1 MRRYSQLTRLIWDFY
16 RENQRELQQLYVLG
30 CCKVFRRWGVL
41 HIRCWDRELAEAVVG
56 LRWLIEEPVAKLHLA
71 QKISISVDR
80 DCVALFRVGSD
91 KQFV

>member
-16 RENQRELQQLYVLG
+16 RENQRELQQLHVLG
-30 CCKVFRRWGVL
+30 RCQVFRRWGVL
-41 HIRCWDRELAEAVVG
+41 HIRCWDRELAEAAIG
-56 LRWLIEEPVAKLHLA
+56 LRWLIEEPVAKLRLA